1 MSNATNGFEK
11 MRTVAYVVA
20 IVGTFLL
27 MAWLVRT
34 VQRLAGPPPV
44 DVKRIE
50 ERKKFR
56 AEADTTGKDALETYF
71 VVDKEKGIYRIPIER
86 ALELT
91 VQEWQDPAA
100 ARTNLVSRAE
110 KLAEPPPKAPE
121 KPSEFE

>member
-1 MSNATNGFEK
+1 MSNSTNGFEK

-20 IVGTFLL
+20 IIGTFLL

-34 VQRLAGPPPV
+34 VQRIAGPPPV

-56 AEADTTGKDALETYF
+56 SEVQTASAEALNTYGWQ
-71 VVDKEKGIYRIPIER
+71 DQTKGILRIPIDR

-91 VQEWQDPAA
+91 VQEWQDPVA